1 VAKRTLKVAV
11 TGPTGDIGRP
21 FLRALERSPQVA
33 EIRGMARR
41 PFDPQVDG
49 LKRTSYVQGDILE
62 PDDLDRLVDGVDVV
76 VHLAFIIFGSAEET
90 RAVNLRGSR
99 HVFDA
104 AVASGAKRLVYT
116 SSVAAYGFHDEN
128 PQPLTEE
135 VPVAGTDDFY
145 YSAQKA
151 ELEDTLAV
159 AIAGS
164 GIEPYVFRPSIV
176 GGPESLLLIENLPYV
191 RVGQALPGALRSAL
205 GALPGVKPV
214 LPDTGTPLQL
224 VHSDDVGRALTAA
237 VVGRGQPGAYN
248 LAAPGQLRMRD
259 IADELGWATVP
270 VPPALLEP
278 AAFVLP
284 RIPFAPSAL
293 EWLHTMRTPVVMDT
307 SKARAKL
314 RWRPKFD
321 ARDTLR
327 QTVGAARARGLL

>member
-1 VAKRTLKVAV
+1 
-11 TGPTGDIGRP
+11 
-21 FLRALERSPQVA
+21 
-33 EIRGMARR
+33 M
-41 PFDPQVDG
+41 
-49 LKRTSYVQGDILE
+49 
-62 PDDLDRLVDGVDVV
+62 
-76 VHLAFIIFGSAEET
+76 H
-90 RAVNLRGSR
+90 
-99 HVFDA
+99 
-104 AVASGAKRLVYT
+104 
-116 SSVAAYGFHDEN
+116 
-128 PQPLTEE
+128 PQPLTED

-151 ELEDTLAV
+151 ELEDTLAE

-164 GIEPYVFRPSIV
+164 GIEPYIFRPSIV

-191 RVGQALPGALRSAL
+191 QAGQALPDALRSVL

-224 VHSDDVGRALTAA
+224 VHADDVGRALAAA

-248 LAAPGQLRMRD
+248 LAAPGELRMRD
-259 IADELGWATVP
+259 IAEALGWATVP

-278 AAFVLP
+278 AAFLLP

-307 SKARAKL
+307 SKARTKL

-321 ARDTLR
+321 ARETLR